1 MDYSAES
8 LIFTVS
14 GFLADY
20 LIPLIGI
27 LAIIEIVLLI
37 ISCVR
42 LSPILKKAKDLNK
55 PRNLRYSMP
64 RRENGGIVKEING
77 EIPKDYQYEMDQIHT
92 DYEKTIGL
100 YTVFSMLIQLFPLF
114 GILGTVSGL
123 FRAIALEHEI
133 YVGVQFALASTIYG
147 LVAAVLFKIADTV
160 ISSAM
165 VGRIEGELDW
175 YESTYRIDAESLED
189 EADGEGR

>member
-1 MDYSAES
+1 MNYSTDS
-8 LIFTVS
+8 LIFTAS

-55 PRNLRYSMP
+55 LKNLRYTRP
-64 RRENGGIVKEING
+64 RRENGRIVKEING
-77 EIPKDYQYEMDQIHT
+77 EMPKDYQYEMDQIHT
-92 DYEKTIGL
+92 DYERAMGC
-100 YTVFSMLIQLFPLF
+100 YTAFSMLVQLFPLL

-133 YVGVQFALASTIYG
+133 YVGVQFALASTICG
-147 LVAAVLFKIADTV
+147 LGAAVVFKIVDTA
-160 ISSAM
+160 IASAM
-165 VGRIEGELDW
+165 ISRIEGELDW
-175 YESTYRIDAESLED
+175 YESTYRTDAGSLEE
-189 EADGEGR
+189 EADGAGR